1 MVRRLVATLFLA
13 GLLGGCHSGVLGSL
27 SRVVEIGVGTLGPLP
42 ADKIPLVR
50 LSAAEANATVLARE
64 RETGWPDLDI
74 AWKGGG
80 CVLLAWYERR
90 PMSFSPVP
98 PPPSAVYV
106 VRLVGELDATNEVW
120 VMVEATTGEIRSAFG
135 GLSSSDCAATAR

>member
-1 MVRRLVATLFLA
+1 
-13 GLLGGCHSGVLGSL
+13 
-27 SRVVEIGVGTLGPLP
+27 
-42 ADKIPLVR
+42 
-50 LSAAEANATVLARE
+50 
-64 RETGWPDLDI
+64 
-74 AWKGGG
+74 
-80 CVLLAWYERR
+80 
-90 PMSFSPVP
+90 MSFSPVP

>member
-50 LSAAEANATVLARE
+50 LSAAEAQATALAHE
-64 RETGWPDLDI
+64 RETGGPT
-74 AWKGGG
+74 
-80 CVLLAWYERR
+80 
-90 PMSFSPVP
+90 STSPGKAAAACCWLGT
-98 PPPSAVYV
+98 SV
-106 VRLVGELDATNEVW
+106 VR
-120 VMVEATTGEIRSAFG
+120 
-135 GLSSSDCAATAR
+135 